1 MTVLGGKKM
10 ELSAYRCESN
20 LEVVQSCSCT
30 LAIVLLH
37 LSVQSIPGTRG
48 MEKMMT
54 CYFLILLTC
63 SVLNGNNW
71 K

>member
-30 LAIVLLH
+30 LAVVLLH
-37 LSVQSIPGTRG
+37 LSVQSIPGTG
-48 MEKMMT
+48 GDGEDDD
-54 CYFLILLTC
+54 LLFSDLTNLQC
-63 SVLNGNNW
+63 S
-71 K
+71 